1 MAAMGGSP
9 HLGSLTPRSGGSWRA
24 APCPRSASVSR
35 GALRAS
41 GGGRGAALGRTR
53 GRTEGRTSTA
63 PPPRR
68 PGGARRAGRGRG
80 AAERTG
86 SNRRRR
92 RTGSG
97 SDPATHPAVLPAAS
111 LRNRHFLAPALPDL
125 VISGARAPW
134 PGTFGLISARRR
146 EPIQGGCAGRVW
158 SGTHH
163 RLQTI
168 SARKLRAPGPRATA
182 GGTLG
187 DLNSWAH
194 RPPRCLLGP
203 VHCPLLPGAT
213 PRPVPARQATQA
225 SVTSPRAR
233 ARVPTSGRQLG
244 LPEPG
249 LGNPRDLESGGFTH
263 TGHGAAP

>member
-1 MAAMGGSP
+1 MTEKHKTGTDTQGRALCRNAETHTDTSTGEAQAGPAGGKRGKVESRGRSRPGGRRHTKAAELP
-9 HLGSLTPRSGGSWRA
+9 ERARPTPLPARAHLGPLTPRSGGSWRA

-35 GALRAS
+35 GACRAS

-97 SDPATHPAVLPAAS
+97 SDPPTHPAVLPAAS
-111 LRNRHFLAPALPDL
+111 RRNRHFLAPPSRV

-134 PGTFGLISARRR
+134 PGTFCLISARRR
-146 EPIQGGCAGRVW
+146 
-158 SGTHH
+158 
-163 RLQTI
+163 
-168 SARKLRAPGPRATA
+168 
-182 GGTLG
+182 
-187 DLNSWAH
+187 
-194 RPPRCLLGP
+194 
-203 VHCPLLPGAT
+203 
-213 PRPVPARQATQA
+213 
-225 SVTSPRAR
+225 
-233 ARVPTSGRQLG
+233 
-244 LPEPG
+244 
-249 LGNPRDLESGGFTH
+249 
-263 TGHGAAP
+263 